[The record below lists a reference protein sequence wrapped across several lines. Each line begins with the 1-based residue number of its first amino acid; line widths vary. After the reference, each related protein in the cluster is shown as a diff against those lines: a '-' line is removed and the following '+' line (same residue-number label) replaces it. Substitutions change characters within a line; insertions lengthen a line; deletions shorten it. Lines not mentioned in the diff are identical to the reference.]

1 VRDASFEKYIELKQ
15 ISYKPNDMLILYTDG
30 IIEAKNKSGEEFGY
44 ERLCSTIEV
53 NAGRSPK
60 EIKKVLIDRLTD
72 FAESKE
78 LDDDYT
84 LLIIRFL

>member
-1 VRDASFEKYIELKQ
+1 MAMKGYAALLRLMPAEALK
-15 ISYKPNDMLILYTDG
+15 KL
-30 IIEAKNKSGEEFGY
+30 
-44 ERLCSTIEV
+44 
-53 NAGRSPK
+53 
-60 EIKKVLIDRLTD
+60 KVLIDRLTD